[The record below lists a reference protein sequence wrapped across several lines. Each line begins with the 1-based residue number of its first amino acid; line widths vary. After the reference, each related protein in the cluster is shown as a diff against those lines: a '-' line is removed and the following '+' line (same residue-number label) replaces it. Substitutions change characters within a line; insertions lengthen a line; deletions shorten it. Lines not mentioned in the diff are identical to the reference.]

1 MIEWVG
7 GMSLVWLQRKCKNL
21 PVTKNGKPI
30 NEGKRQKTWGL
41 DLETSS
47 ELELDGGQGTP
58 QASGP
63 WGAMGTQK
71 LLVLYGLLVLL
82 WSNFPA
88 MMAIKVKQ

>member
-1 MIEWVG
+1 
-7 GMSLVWLQRKCKNL
+7 MSLVWIWKCKN
-21 PVTKNGKPI
+21 PMSQMEKPI
-30 NEGKRQKTWGL
+30 NEDKRQKTWGL
-41 DLETSS
+41 DLETIG

>member
-1 MIEWVG
+1 
-7 GMSLVWLQRKCKNL
+7 MSLCQDLGSARS

-41 DLETSS
+41 DLKTNS

-63 WGAMGTQK
+63 WDAM
-71 LLVLYGLLVLL
+71 V
-82 WSNFPA
+82 
-88 MMAIKVKQ
+88 